1 MSKVKIKKEEI
12 LINFYQEHET
22 IDNVQLIWLQNELRI
37 AQKLTNEANAKD
49 LLIARLARKIECL
62 ETKIS
67 FLEIESKYVLD
78 ERV

>member
-1 MSKVKIKKEEI
+1 MKKLKKEEI

-22 IDNVQLIWLQNELRI
+22 IDNVQLICLKNELII

-49 LLIARLARKIECL
+49 LLIERLVIKIECL
-62 ETKIS
+62 EAKIAL
-67 FLEIESKYVLD
+67 LEMQPKYILD

>member
-1 MSKVKIKKEEI
+1 MKKLKKEEI

-22 IDNVQLIWLQNELRI
+22 IDGVQLIWLQNELRI

-49 LLIARLARKIECL
+49 LLIARLAGKIECL
-62 ETKIS
+62 EAKVA

>member
-1 MSKVKIKKEEI
+1 MKKLKKEEI

-22 IDNVQLIWLQNELRI
+22 IDNVQLICLKNELII

-49 LLIARLARKIECL
+49 LLIERLVIKIECL
-62 ETKIS
+62 EAKIE

>member
-1 MSKVKIKKEEI
+1 MKKLKKEEI

-37 AQKLTNEANAKD
+37 AQKLTNEANEKD
-49 LLIARLARKIECL
+49 LHIARLARKIECL
-62 ETKIS
+62 EAKVA

>member
-1 MSKVKIKKEEI
+1 MKKLKKEEI

-22 IDNVQLIWLQNELRI
+22 IDGVQLIWLQNELRI
-37 AQKLTNEANAKD
+37 AQKLTNEANTKD

-62 ETKIS
+62 EAKVA

>member
-1 MSKVKIKKEEI
+1 MKKLKKEEI

-22 IDNVQLIWLQNELRI
+22 IDDVQLICLKNELII

-49 LLIARLARKIECL
+49 LLIERLVIKIECL
-62 ETKIS
+62 ESKVA

-78 ERV
+78 ERA

>member
-1 MSKVKIKKEEI
+1 MKKLKKEEI

-37 AQKLTNEANAKD
+37 AQKLTNEANTKD

-62 ETKIS
+62 EAKVA
-67 FLEIESKYVLD
+67 FLEIESQYVLD